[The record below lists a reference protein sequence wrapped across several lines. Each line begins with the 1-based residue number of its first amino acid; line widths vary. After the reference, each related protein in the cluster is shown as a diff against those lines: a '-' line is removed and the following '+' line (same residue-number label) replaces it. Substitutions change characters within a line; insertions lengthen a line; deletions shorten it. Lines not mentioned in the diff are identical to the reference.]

1 MKRRCSY
8 GFAFVGNDF
17 DFDENVCC
25 FDCLRLLRV
34 AFRLCFVIMNL
45 LILMK
50 IECFSAFYVFVG
62 NVFWSLHLIE
72 RE

>member
-8 GFAFVGNDF
+8 AFAFVGNDFDF

-25 FDCLRLLRV
+25 FDCLWLLRN

-50 IECFSAFYVFVG
+50 IECFSAFVFLYVMCSG
-62 NVFWSLHLIE
+62 HCI
-72 RE
+72 